1 MTTKKEPWYIVRKPF
16 KGTIWN
22 IVDSGNYDALFTS
35 LRRLLDQGAEVEIVN
50 DETMTKMMAEYE
62 ATLVTPLKQID
73 AERYSEMMEILP
85 PQRMFNAGVATVFS
99 MSEYQYGNITTFFA
113 ECGSDYFEWHDFGNA
128 SVDSVRAKIYEAQEA
143 LRAE

>member
-16 KGTIWN
+16 KGAIWN
-22 IVDSGNYDALFTS
+22 IVDSGNYVALFTS
-35 LRRLLDQGAEVEIVN
+35 LHRLLEEGAEVEIVN
-50 DETMTKMMAEYE
+50 DATMTKMMAEYE

-73 AERYSEMMEILP
+73 AERYFEMMEILP
-85 PQRMFNAGVATVFS
+85 PQRMFNAGVATVFT

-113 ECGSDYFEWHDFGNA
+113 ECGRTYFEWLDYGNA
-128 SVDSVRAKIYEAQEA
+128 SVDSVRAKIYKAQEA